1 MFPIVGLV
9 GPSGSGKSTII
20 TEAIKQIPDLAAP
33 LVSTSTRPRRG
44 PEDDVYYEFVTQAEI
59 EHRIRQGRAIN
70 ISQYA
75 GNTYIYDR
83 EVINEILNKRCG
95 LNAVVES
102 SLEPIKQAG
111 YKLLIVKVIP
121 AGKIDQR
128 SEERIKADAERAK
141 LEYTPN
147 LIIENNFTDANGLEK
162 AVKQLVQF
170 IKQHAKA

>member
-1 MFPIVGLV
+1 MFPIIGLV

-20 TEAIKQIPDLAAP
+20 TEAIKQVPDLATP
-33 LVSTSTRPRRG
+33 LISTSTRPRRG
-44 PEDDVYYEFVTQAEI
+44 PEDDIYYEFVTQTEI
-59 EHRIRQGRAIN
+59 EHRIHQGRAIN

-83 EVINEILNKRCG
+83 EVINEILNRRCG
-95 LNAVVES
+95 LNAIVES

-121 AGKIDQR
+121 VGKIDQR

-141 LEYTPN
+141 LEYTPD
-147 LIIENNFTDANGLEK
+147 LIVENHFHDEHGLEN
-162 AVKQLVQF
+162 AVTKLVEF
-170 IKQHAKA
+170 IKQSAKA